1 MEPDAGVSAKALE
14 LRGVQVLIA
23 RASYK
28 SSRSVNLNRTI
39 AMRKLIFSSFLLISA
54 PAYAQQGVTIPTQP
68 QISVASSAE
77 VKVTPD
83 RANIQIAV
91 QTRATTAAAA
101 AAENAARQK
110 AVIDALRALGLKPDQ
125 ISTTGYNVSPEQR
138 YEPNR
143 EPVVVGYNVTNTV
156 SVEVTDLAMVG
167 RIIDTAISKGANM
180 ISSLNFYASNTDA
193 ARRQAMA
200 LAIRKARLDA
210 EAAATAAGGS
220 IGGLLEINVGAY
232 FPPPR
237 PVEYSVQL
245 KAATG
250 AADTPINP
258 GDQTITVQVSTR
270 WSFIAR

>member
-1 MEPDAGVSAKALE
+1 
-14 LRGVQVLIA
+14 
-23 RASYK
+23 
-28 SSRSVNLNRTI
+28 
-39 AMRKLIFSSFLLISA
+39 MRKLLFGSFLLISA
-54 PAYAQQGVTIPTQP
+54 PVSGQQGTIIATQP
-68 QISVASSAE
+68 QISVASAGE

-156 SVEVTDLAMVG
+156 SVDVSDLAMVG

-180 ISSLNFYASNTDA
+180 ISSLNFYSSNTDA

-200 LAIRKARLDA
+200 LAIQKARLDA

-237 PVEYSVQL
+237 PVEYSVQM

-258 GDQTITVQVSTR
+258 GDQTVTVQVSTR
-270 WSFIAR
+270 WSFIPR